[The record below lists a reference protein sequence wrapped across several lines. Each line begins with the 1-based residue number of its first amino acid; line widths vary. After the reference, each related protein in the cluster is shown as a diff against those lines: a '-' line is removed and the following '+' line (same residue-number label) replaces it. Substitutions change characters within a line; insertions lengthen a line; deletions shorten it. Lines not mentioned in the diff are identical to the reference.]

1 MSRSAAIQVI
11 EPGMFTTVQDLGR
24 PGWTQ
29 FGVPR
34 GGAADALSLRIG
46 NRLVGNEEG
55 AAGLEMTL
63 VGGAFEFGR
72 ELQIALTGGDVD
84 ARIEGPGPARA
95 VLMWEAFEVRPGER
109 LVTGPVRSGAR
120 TYFCVRG
127 GVQTPRLLGSRS
139 THPGAS
145 FGGHEGRALRRGDA
159 LEVGEGVRS
168 GDFHGPAG
176 VQAATGRAPQF
187 AKDIL
192 ARRELRAVSG
202 AHLAL
207 FDASGVEAFWGATFE
222 VSLNA
227 DRTGVRLTGRIG
239 SAGSGGRL
247 PSEGMMH
254 GAVQVPESGEPIL
267 LGVDHPTT
275 GGYPVMACVIA
286 ADLPVVGQLR
296 PRDRVRFMRVERA
309 EARALY
315 TAQERR
321 LNAEVP
327 S

>member
-1 MSRSAAIQVI
+1 MSRSAAIHVI

-46 NRLVGNEEG
+46 NRLVGNEDG

-63 VGGAFEFGR
+63 VGGAFEFTR
-72 ELQIALTGGDVD
+72 ELVIALTGGDVE
-84 ARIEGPGPARA
+84 ARVEGSGQERA
-95 VLMWEAFEVRPGER
+95 VPMWSAFEIHSGER

-127 GVQTPRLLGSRS
+127 GVQAPMLLGSRS
-139 THPGAS
+139 THPAAA

-168 GDFHGPAG
+168 REHHG
-176 VQAATGRAPQF
+176 AAAAEAVRASQF
-187 AKDIL
+187 ARDVL
-192 ARRELRAVSG
+192 ARRELRAVGG
-202 AHLAL
+202 AHMRL
-207 FDASGVEAFWGATFE
+207 FEPSTVEAFWGATFE

-227 DRTGVRLTGRIG
+227 DRTGVRLTERIG
-239 SAGSGGRL
+239 SGACGGRL

-286 ADLPVVGQLR
+286 ADLPILGQLR
-296 PRDRVRFMRVERA
+296 PRDRVRFVQVDRA
-309 EARALY
+309 EARTLY
-315 TAQERR
+315 TTQERR
-321 LNAEVP
+321 LNAEIP